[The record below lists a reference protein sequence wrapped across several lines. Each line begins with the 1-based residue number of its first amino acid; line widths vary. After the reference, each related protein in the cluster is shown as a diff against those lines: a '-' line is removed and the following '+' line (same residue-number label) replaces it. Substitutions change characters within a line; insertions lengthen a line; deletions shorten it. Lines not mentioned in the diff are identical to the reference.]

1 MKYSR
6 FNTPF
11 EEEKNNFT
19 NYGQNI
25 QQNLGISKDIPF
37 TNEYGRSNN
46 SIQKLKN
53 NLNSTKF
60 SSIYNNDKNFNRN
73 FNNQIKDNKRNETNN
88 FISYKGKKFI

>member
-11 EEEKNNFT
+11 EEEKNNFI
-19 NYGQNI
+19 NFGQNI
-25 QQNLGISKDIPF
+25 NQNLGISEDIPF

-60 SSIYNNDKNFNRN
+60 SSIYNNDINSNRN
-73 FNNQIKDNKRNETNN
+73 FNNTINDNERNETNI

>member
-1 MKYSR
+1 MKYSK

-19 NYGQNI
+19 KFGQNI
-25 QQNLGISKDIPF
+25 NQNLGMFKDIPF
-37 TNEYGRSNN
+37 INELGRSNN

-60 SSIYNNDKNFNRN
+60 SSIYNNDMNSNRN
-73 FNNQIKDNKRNETNN
+73 FNNTINDNERNETNI

>member
-1 MKYSR
+1 MKYSK

-11 EEEKNNFT
+11 EEEKNIFT
-19 NYGQNI
+19 KFGQNI
-25 QQNLGISKDIPF
+25 NQNLGIFKDIPF
-37 TNEYGRSNN
+37 INELGRSNN

-60 SSIYNNDKNFNRN
+60 SSIYNNDINSNRN
-73 FNNQIKDNKRNETNN
+73 FNNTINDNERNETNI